1 MEGAHSAWLNPP
13 RCAPAPGG
21 NLIEIEPRLR
31 AAHKQATLIMYAV
44 MATLVIYVAVVEW
57 INRTRDVLE
66 TEALPE
72 VARFILYGVAISM
85 VFLTQIVRA
94 LVLRGIPRE
103 LDAALQRLNLA
114 SVITGVLAE
123 TPALMGL
130 VLFIVWGQY
139 TDFYILLFVSLYL
152 FVRHFPRYGTW
163 EKVGKYTQ
171 TGGEL

>member
-1 MEGAHSAWLNPP
+1 
-13 RCAPAPGG
+13 
-21 NLIEIEPRLR
+21 
-31 AAHKQATLIMYAV
+31 MYAV
-44 MATLVIYVAVVEW
+44 IGTLVVYVAVVEW
-57 INRTRDVLE
+57 LNRSRDVVE
-66 TEALPE
+66 TEPLPE

-94 LVLRGIPRE
+94 LVLRGIPRD
-103 LDAALQRLNLA
+103 LDAAIQRLNLA
-114 SVITGVLAE
+114 SVITGILAE

-163 EKVGKYTQ
+163 EKVGRFIQ